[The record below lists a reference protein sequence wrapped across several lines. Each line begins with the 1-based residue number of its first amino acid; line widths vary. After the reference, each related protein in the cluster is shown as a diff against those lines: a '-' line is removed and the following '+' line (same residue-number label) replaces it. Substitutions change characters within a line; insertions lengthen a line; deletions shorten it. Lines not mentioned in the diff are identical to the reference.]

1 LEGLF
6 YPLPLLIGD
15 SSRVLTRLKGRQI
28 GVSDLQDPN
37 IPFFKGSNPLP
48 QSPRTRPIPLNSGA
62 RSVRNF
68 VGYHS
73 PTSIATNPISPHFKF
88 QQIKRHLETL
98 SAVPNPNPDDV
109 TALFQPLQNFVQKH
123 VAHMTAESSQQD
135 PQHVAAQQPITP
147 LPLLLLR
154 GDRLPNFSENLR
166 EPSPTARLK
175 VIISRYLRT
184 EVEGL
189 LKCGMGKNATEPHQ
203 VQKVRNCPPYSFHWF
218 HWQTVP
224 AADFFKP
231 FAAQLFLKPSIS
243 HPDKPEPLHSL
254 PDMGFKG
261 EFGQQCPFNLL

>member
-1 LEGLF
+1 LE
-6 YPLPLLIGD
+6 
-15 SSRVLTRLKGRQI
+15 
-28 GVSDLQDPN
+28 
-37 IPFFKGSNPLP
+37 
-48 QSPRTRPIPLNSGA
+48 A
-62 RSVRNF
+62 
-68 VGYHS
+68 
-73 PTSIATNPISPHFKF
+73 
-88 QQIKRHLETL
+88 L

-109 TALFQPLQNFVQKH
+109 TALLQPLQNFVQKH

-184 EVEGL
+184 EVEVS
-189 LKCGMGKNATEPHQ
+189 LKCGMGKSATEPHQ
-203 VQKVRNCPPYSFHWF
+203 VQKVRNCSPYSF

-224 AADFFKP
+224 ATDCFKP
-231 FAAQLFLKPSIS
+231 FTAQLFLKPSIS
-243 HPDKPEPLHSL
+243 HPDKPEPLQTV
-254 PDMGFKG
+254 PDVGFKG